1 MIVRAVLLTEPIP
14 ELFLLRT
21 QSPEMSSGPG
31 FLQCFVPVQVCRKRE
46 EECASRSG
54 LFADAWH
61 LICLS
66 LCSSWSSSLD
76 ARGVYV
82 LRDVSPLNL

>member
-1 MIVRAVLLTEPIP
+1 MIVRAVLLTESIL
-14 ELFLLRT
+14 ELFLFRT

-31 FLQCFVPVQVCRKRE
+31 FLQCFVPARFRGKRE
-46 EECASRSG
+46 EQCASRSG

-66 LCSSWSSSLD
+66 LRSS
-76 ARGVYV
+76 
-82 LRDVSPLNL
+82 